1 MSWYDQI
8 EERVREIIYTL
19 RNSGINTINSNGKG
33 YIEAEWHNDSDA
45 ETIFRICHNAGYK
58 SVRLDCVWTTFPMPQ
73 KYIKIRLYD
82 KKFGN
87 VPETYVPKSFL
98 KKVIPKESIEEGE
111 RLDSHEVTRH
121 FKRMTV
127 TYHGEIIKYF
137 KGYFPEMIFVSQFDE
152 RIRNEIMPTEKD
164 KQMIYVLNY
173 DLRKEQEF
181 GEVIDS
187 LGSELKDI
195 CFYKLTK
202 EQTEKQIELF
212 KKLKIL

>member
-19 RNSGINTINSNGKG
+19 RNNGINTTNSNEKG
-33 YIEAEWHNDSDA
+33 YIEAEWQDDSDV
-45 ETIFRICHNAGYK
+45 ETIFQVCHNAGYK
-58 SVRLDCVWTTFPMPQ
+58 LIRLDCVWTTFPMPQ
-73 KYIKIRLYD
+73 KYIKIHLYD

-87 VPETYVPKSFL
+87 VPDTYIPKSFL
-98 KKVIPKESIEEGE
+98 KKVLPEGGIEEE
-111 RLDSHEVTRH
+111 RLNSKDVTRH

-127 TYHGEIIKYF
+127 AYHSEVIRYF

-152 RIRNEIMPTEKD
+152 RIRDEIMPTEKG
-164 KQMIYVLNY
+164 KQMMYVLNY
-173 DLRKEQEF
+173 DLNKEEGF
-181 GEVIDS
+181 SEVVDS
-187 LGSELKDI
+187 LGAELKDI

-202 EQTEKQIELF
+202 EQTQKQIELF